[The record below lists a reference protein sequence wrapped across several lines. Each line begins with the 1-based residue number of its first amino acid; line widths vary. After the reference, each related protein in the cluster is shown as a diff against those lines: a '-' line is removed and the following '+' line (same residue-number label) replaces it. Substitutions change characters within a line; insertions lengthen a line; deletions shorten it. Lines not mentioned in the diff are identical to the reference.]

1 MAPKKVMKAM
11 KKKTADLD
19 ERSKAKVSKF
29 FLKEETWERKGSLAQ
44 RHDKQ
49 ADQKSA

>member
-1 MAPKKVMKAM
+1 MAPKKVMNTM
-11 KKKTADLD
+11 KKNTDLD

-29 FLKEETWERKGSLAQ
+29 FFKKKHWERKGSLAQ
-44 RHDKQ
+44 RQDKQ